1 VSRLDAAFAP
11 GRKALVAYL
20 CMGDPSL
27 EESIAIARACVTAG
41 ADILELGVPFSD
53 PTADGPAIA
62 RASQRAIAAGGGLDA
77 TFRAAH
83 AIRQAAPD
91 VGLVVFGYYNP
102 IFIYGETRCATAAAA
117 AGIDALLV
125 VDLPIE
131 ESVPLR
137 EAASAAGV
145 GVVPL
150 LAPTSGKE
158 RVAAL
163 QSTALKSSIPF
174 VYYVSMTGVTGS
186 GAIDARQA
194 GLRAAEVRK
203 QLDRPVVVGF
213 GIDSRE
219 KARAAAL
226 GADGVVVG
234 TALVRAIEAG
244 RTADAR
250 RTSVAE
256 IVRSLRAGIDEAVG
270 PAAELG
276 AT

>member
-1 VSRLDAAFAP
+1 
-11 GRKALVAYL
+11 
-20 CMGDPSL
+20 MGDPSL
-27 EESIAIARACVTAG
+27 EESVAIAHACVGAG
-41 ADILELGVPFSD
+41 ADVLELGVPFSD

-77 TFRAAH
+77 TFRAAR
-83 AIRQAAPD
+83 AVRQTSPD
-91 VGLVVFGYYNP
+91 VGIVVFGYYNP
-102 IFIYGETRCATAAAA
+102 IFIYGETRAAAAAAA
-117 AGIDALLV
+117 AGVDALLV

-131 ESVPLR
+131 ESAALR
-137 EAASAAGV
+137 EAAGAVGV
-145 GVVPL
+145 GIVPL

-158 RVAAL
+158 RI
-163 QSTALKSSIPF
+163 SALKSAAPRSSIPF

-186 GAIDARQA
+186 GAVDARQA
-194 GLRAAEVRK
+194 GLRAAEVRA

-226 GADGVVVG
+226 GADGVAVG
-234 TALVRAIEAG
+234 SALVRAIEAG
-244 RTADAR
+244 PTADAR
-250 RTSVAE
+250 RTSVVD
-256 IVRSLRAGIDEAVG
+256 IVRILRAGIDEAIG